1 MKKLL
6 IAGAG
11 VCGREAYQWAC
22 DIQKHTK
29 PWESIGFL
37 DDNPHA
43 LDKYNMSDAIVGTI
57 AGYVPQPDE
66 EVICAAGDVERRA
79 DLHALLAGKGADFG
93 TIIHPSAVLSDNYTM
108 GKDVMVGPGSVI
120 SVNAAIG
127 DRVLID
133 SLTVIGHDT
142 VVESGCII
150 RDFCDVMGFAH
161 LERDVLLGSGAK
173 ILNSV
178 RVGNH
183 AKVGAGSVVLR
194 NVKPDT
200 SVFGNPAKVIYSPKK

>member
-22 DIQKHTK
+22 DKQKHARR
-29 PWESIGFL
+29 WESIGFL
-37 DDNPHA
+37 DDNPRA
-43 LDKYNMSDAIVGTI
+43 LDKYNLSDKIVGTI
-57 AGYVPQPDE
+57 ADYVPQPGE
-66 EVICAAGDVERRA
+66 EVVSALGDVERRA
-79 DLHALLAGKGADFG
+79 DLHKRLADKGAEFG
-93 TIIHPSAVLSDNYTM
+93 TIIHPTAVLSDNYTM
-108 GKDVMVGPGSVI
+108 GKDAIVGPGSVI
-120 SVNAAIG
+120 SVNATIG
-127 DRVLID
+127 DLVLID

-161 LERDVLLGSGAK
+161 LERDVFLGSGAR

-183 AKVGAGSVVLR
+183 SKVGAGSVVLR

-200 SVFGNPAKVIYSPKK
+200 SVFGNPAKIIYSPKK